1 MASSATRA
9 YRVGVTQTTFTEPT
23 VGKLLRDW
31 RTRRHL
37 SQIALASDAAVS
49 TRYLSFIETGRAR
62 PSREM
67 VLHLAE
73 ELQVPLRE
81 RNGLL
86 MAAGYA
92 PFFPHR
98 SLDDGE
104 MAPVR
109 EALDHFLKAHLPY
122 PAAAVDGH
130 WNMVAANEGISLL
143 TQGVAS
149 ELLDPPA
156 NVFRIALHPD
166 GMAPRILN
174 FPEWS
179 GSILARVGRQAGLT
193 GDPALQD
200 LYDELSRYPGVSTE
214 RHVDGSE
221 PVLMHRLRLADEE
234 LTFFSTVTT
243 FGTPTDI
250 TLAELTL
257 EAFYPAD
264 TKTKDFLSATT

>member
-1 MASSATRA
+1 M
-9 YRVGVTQTTFTEPT
+9 QTTLTEPT
-23 VGKLLRDW
+23 VGKLIREW

-37 SQIALASDAAVS
+37 SQMALASDAAVS

-81 RNGLL
+81 QNGLL

-92 PFFPHR
+92 PVFPQR
-98 SLDDGE
+98 GLEDEE

-109 EALDHFLKAHLPY
+109 EALDHFLEAHLPY
-122 PAAAVDGH
+122 PAAAADRH
-130 WNMVAANEGISLL
+130 WNLVAANEGIDRL
-143 TQGVAS
+143 TEGVAP
-149 ELLDPPA
+149 ELLEPPA

-174 FPEWS
+174 FAEWS
-179 GSILARVGRQAGLT
+179 GHLISRVSRQAALT
-193 GDPALQD
+193 GDPELQE
-200 LYDELSRYPGVSTE
+200 LYDELTGYPGVSAE
-214 RHVDGSE
+214 RHIDGSE
-221 PVLMHRLRLADEE
+221 PVLMHRLRLADRD
-234 LTFFSTVTT
+234 LSLFSTVTT
-243 FGTPTDI
+243 FGTAADI

-264 TKTKDFLSATT
+264 AKTKEFLVGTSS